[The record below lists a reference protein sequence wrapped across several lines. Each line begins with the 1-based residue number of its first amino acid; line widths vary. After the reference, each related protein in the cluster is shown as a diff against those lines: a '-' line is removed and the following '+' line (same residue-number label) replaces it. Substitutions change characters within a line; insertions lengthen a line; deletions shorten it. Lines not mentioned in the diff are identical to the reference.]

1 MPRSTEAITTRTLQ
15 KGANV
20 TALLSL
26 EPRVAGEDVVE
37 LSIEMPLNAHDYRC
51 GAGATHTY
59 KCFDDTCL

>member
-1 MPRSTEAITTRTLQ
+1 
-15 KGANV
+15 V

-37 LSIEMPLNAHDYRC
+37 PSIEMPLNAHDYRC
-51 GAGATHTY
+51 GAHSTQTF